1 MKVKISKE
9 MIEKIIIATTIL
21 VKVIQE
27 HINDKENKK
36 EEEK

>member
-9 MIEKIIIATTIL
+9 TIEKIIIVTTIF

-27 HINDKENKK
+27 HINAKENKK